1 MMKERKMRATLLR
14 LFAAAL
20 TGLFLVG
27 AYAQETQTPSTQADC
42 EAAGGTW
49 NADDMSCTMAE

>member
-1 MMKERKMRATLLR
+1 MKTTLLR
-14 LFAAAL
+14 LIAAAL

-27 AYAQETQTPSTQADC
+27 AYAGDAPTTQADC

-49 NADDMSCTMAE
+49 DEANQTCTMPE